1 MSQAQQQPTLSQ
13 NLSEIQLRLRNF
25 PISFFAVILG
35 MAGTS
40 IAFQRAERILG
51 MPFSISGIVLVVALS
66 LFVMIGVIYTTKL
79 LRFPEAVKHEFTHP
93 IRINFFPTISISLL
107 LFSVVFLEVQR
118 DVSRYLWIIG
128 VAVHTLFTLGIL
140 SVWMQHNMFQIQH
153 SNPSW
158 FIPVVG
164 NMIVPIAGVE
174 HFHSDI
180 SWFYFSIGLI
190 FWVALFTIFFNRI
203 IFHAPLAD
211 RMVPTLFIMI
221 APPAIG
227 FIAYV
232 KLMGHEVSGFGLDGF
247 AKILYSFALF
257 LFILLAVQYRQFL
270 KIKFYLSWWAY
281 SFPMAALTIA
291 TIFMY
296 SKSKLAFHQ
305 GLAYILLSL
314 LSLLILTLLGLTLRA
329 VGKKE
334 ICVEE

>member
-1 MSQAQQQPTLSQ
+1 MSHAQQQPALSQ

-35 MAGTS
+35 MSGTT
-40 IAFQRAERILG
+40 IAFQRAEHILG
-51 MPFSISGIVLVVALS
+51 LPFNLSGIILVLALA
-66 LFVMIGVIYTTKL
+66 LFTIFGVIYITKII
-79 LRFPEAVKHEFTHP
+79 RFPTAVKHEFTHP
-93 IRINFFPTISISLL
+93 IRINFFPTISISFL
-107 LFSVVFLEVQR
+107 LFSVVFLEIQPQI
-118 DVSRYLWIIG
+118 SRYFWITG
-128 VAVHTLFTLGIL
+128 VVMHTLFTLGIL
-140 SVWMQHNMFQIQH
+140 SVWMQHSMFQIQH

-164 NMIVPIAGVE
+164 NIIVPIAGVE
-174 HFHSDI
+174 HAHVDI
-180 SWFYFSIGLI
+180 SWFYFSVGLI
-190 FWVALFTIFFNRI
+190 FWVALFTIFLNRI
-203 IFHAPLAD
+203 IFHAPLAE
-211 RMVPTLFIMI
+211 RMIPTLFIMI

-232 KLMGHEVSGFGLDGF
+232 KLMGHEIPGFALDGF

-257 LFILLAVQYRQFL
+257 LFVLLIVQYRQFV
-270 KIKFYLSWWAY
+270 KIQFYLSWWAY

-296 SKSKLAFHQ
+296 SKTKLAFHQ
-305 GLAYILLSL
+305 GLGYVLLTLLSI
-314 LSLLILTLLGLTLRA
+314 LILTLATFTLRA

>member
-1 MSQAQQQPTLSQ
+1 MSHAQQQPALSP
-13 NLSEIQLRLRNF
+13 NLSAIQLRLRNF

-35 MAGTS
+35 MAGSS

-51 MPFSISGIVLVVALS
+51 LPFSLSGIVLVVALS
-66 LFVMIGVIYTTKL
+66 LFALFGVIYTTKL
-79 LRFPEAVKHEFTHP
+79 LRFPDAVKHEFTHP

-107 LFSVVFLEVQR
+107 LFSVAFLEVQH
-118 DVSRYLWIIG
+118 DISRYLWIIG
-128 VAVHTLFTLGIL
+128 VIVHTLFTLGIL
-140 SVWMQHNMFQIQH
+140 SVWMQHSMFQIQH

-180 SWFYFSIGLI
+180 SWFYFSVGLI
-190 FWVALFTIFFNRI
+190 FWIALFSIFFNRI

-211 RMVPTLFIMI
+211 RMIPTLFIMI

-232 KLMGHEVSGFGLDGF
+232 KLMSHDVSGFVLDGF
-247 AKILYSFALF
+247 AKSLYSFALF
-257 LFILLAVQYRQFL
+257 LFILLVAQYRQFL
-270 KIKFYLSWWAY
+270 KIQFYLSWWAY
-281 SFPMAALTIA
+281 SFPVAALTIA

-296 SKSKLAFHQ
+296 SKTKLAFHQ
-305 GLAYILLSL
+305 GLGYVLLAL